1 MYQYSAPFCGW
12 MSDPLHGWTI
22 ISTCSS
28 ADDCYCLVAKLYL
41 ALCDPMDCSSPGS
54 SVHGISQAKI
64 LEWVAISVSRGSSR
78 PRDQIRLSYSGRC
91 FFFFFFLTMEPPGSL
106 KMYHIFSIYSST
118 DDGHLYYFH
127 LLALR
132 NHAAADIH
140 CKFCVAVCLHFF
152 YLGVLLGPMANLC
165 LIF

>member
-1 MYQYSAPFCGW
+1 MIPWTVARLAPLSMEFPKQRYWSGL
-12 MSDPLHGWTI
+12 PFL
-22 ISTCSS
+22 
-28 ADDCYCLVAKLYL
+28 
-41 ALCDPMDCSSPGS
+41 SPGDLPDP
-54 SVHGISQAKI
+54 GIKSASPT
-64 LEWVAISVSRGSSR
+64 VA
-78 PRDQIRLSYSGRC
+78 D
-91 FFFFFFLTMEPPGSL
+91 FFFFFFFNHGATWEPQDVPHL
-106 KMYHIFSIYSST
+106 SIYSST
-118 DDGHLYYFH
+118 DDGHLDYFH

>member
-1 MYQYSAPFCGW
+1 MNHIVS
-12 MSDPLHGWTI
+12 I
-22 ISTCSS
+22 CSS
-28 ADDCYCLVAKLYL
+28 VDDCYCLVAKLCL
-41 ALCDPMDCSSPGS
+41 ALCDPMDCSTPGS

-78 PRDQIRLSYSGRC
+78 PRDQICLSYSGRL
-91 FFFFFFLTMEPPGSL
+91 FFFFFFFNHGATWEPQDVPHL
-106 KMYHIFSIYSST
+106 SIYSST
-118 DDGHLYYFH
+118 DDGHLDYFH